1 MFVRRLCVSLV
12 ASSLVLAPAQR
23 AQAGDAAAL
32 LGGMIIGGAIVN
44 EVNKNKRRKTV
55 RRTGVSSSQRAQNRQ
70 VQEALNYFGYN
81 VGTVDGS
88 LGRKSRSGIARYQ
101 ADMGYVSDG
110 YLDDFERDFLL
121 SSHHRAQA
129 SMHVAPYNQIL
140 VSQGTIGVLRTF
152 RNEQL
157 GIATPQVQPQQPYAA
172 ATPAPVV
179 TPVPV
184 ATPAPTQVQPQV
196 QPQSVSARNQT
207 AALPNFNIA
216 PVEQSAANHC
226 NEINVLT
233 TTNGGL
239 TSADRIGDAQFALSE
254 QFCLAR
260 THAQA
265 DSARIEASIP
275 NMSSAQIEQQ
285 CAGLA
290 GVIEPH
296 MEGLGTSDPQQVT
309 RQISTVLQNSG
320 QPLAQLVSGGKVCL
334 GVGYRTDN
342 SKMALASALLLAS
355 GGEPAYGEMVSH
367 HLRGGFGTAAS
378 PLAAASWMNST
389 LGALDGGAAP
399 FTGQT
404 PDRVAVLRAAQS
416 GGGQAATA
424 LPVFSISNN

>member
-1 MFVRRLCVSLV
+1 MLLRRLCVSFV
-12 ASSLVLAPAQR
+12 ATSLVLVPAQR

-44 EVNKNKRRKTV
+44 EVNKNKRRTTV
-55 RRTGVSSSQRAQNRQ
+55 RRSGVSSSTRAQNRQ
-70 VQEALNYFGYN
+70 VQTALNYFGYN
-81 VGTVDGS
+81 VGVVDGS
-88 LGRKSRSGIARYQ
+88 LGRRSRAGIARYQ
-101 ADMGYVSDG
+101 ADMGYVADG

-129 SMHVAPYNQIL
+129 STHVAPYNQIL

-157 GIATPQVQPQQPYAA
+157 GIATPQTQPQQQFT
-172 ATPAPVV
+172 ATTTAPVV

-184 ATPAPTQVQPQV
+184 ATTPAPVAAQPEV
-196 QPQSVSARNQT
+196 VPARNQT
-207 AALPNFNIA
+207 SALPNFGFA
-216 PVEQSAANHC
+216 QEKRSAAAHC
-226 NEINVLT
+226 NETNVLT

-239 TSADRIGDAQFALSE
+239 TPADRIGDPAFALSE
-254 QFCLAR
+254 QFCMAR

-265 DSARIEASIP
+265 DSARIEATIP
-275 NMSSAQIEQQ
+275 NMTSAQIEQQ
-285 CAGLA
+285 CTGLA

-296 MEGLGTSDPQQVT
+296 MAALGTSDPQQVV

-320 QPLAQLVSGGKVCL
+320 QPIAQLISGGKVCL

-342 SKMALASALLLAS
+342 SEMALASALLLAS

-378 PLAAASWMNST
+378 PLAATSWMNTT

-399 FTGQT
+399 FTGQS
-404 PDRVAVLRAAQS
+404 PERIAVLRAAQS